1 MKNILYSIEQRDG
14 IFLKGDWILSFAKN
28 MMENI
33 DKNLSKNLS
42 GKYS

>member
-1 MKNILYSIEQRDG
+1 MILYSIEQRDR
-14 IFLKGDWILSFAKN
+14 ISVKGDWFLSFAKN

-33 DKNLSKNLS
+33 DKNLNKNLS

>member
-1 MKNILYSIEQRDG
+1 MILYSIEQRDR
-14 IFLKGDWILSFAKN
+14 ISLKGDWFLPFAKN

-33 DKNLSKNLS
+33 DKNLNKNLS

>member
-1 MKNILYSIEQRDG
+1 MILYSIEQRDV
-14 IFLKGDWILSFAKN
+14 KGDSFLSFAKN

-33 DKNLSKNLS
+33 DKNLNKNLS